1 MYQFCCRDCCEDFKR
16 LRGVVSQCEHCK
28 QEKLLHEKIRFSG
41 VEKNF
46 CSEGTQGKHMQSG
59 LLLPALWLGRV
70 GAWLQTLGRLCSCHL
85 GQGLAAR

>member
-1 MYQFCCRDCCEDFKR
+1 MYQFCCKDCCEDFKR

-46 CSEGTQGKHMQSG
+46 CSEAGGSSAPPVIMHFYALASG
-59 LLLPALWLGRV
+59 LA
-70 GAWLQTLGRLCSCHL
+70 
-85 GQGLAAR
+85 